1 MLNKCTH
8 VCTCVHVH
16 IHTWMCIH
24 VYVYMYMFACMHVR
38 TWMQTHVHN
47 WTSWNRCIQTA
58 NTTNR
63 YCLKLLPRY
72 WGIVFTILRGQ
83 RSQTYIMSST
93 KVALADSLWVLKP
106 ALSIHDLHPVQA
118 PLWSF
123 NRALVR
129 MLCLLEGLEEQLF
142 WAETTLQ
149 PLLKCRKQEE

>member
-1 MLNKCTH
+1 MYVRACACTH
-8 VCTCVHVH
+8 VNMYTCTCVYAHV
-16 IHTWMCIH
+16 C
-24 VYVYMYMFACMHVR
+24 MY
-38 TWMQTHVHN
+38 THMYTHMDANTCYHN
-47 WTSWNRCIQTA
+47 WTNWNRCTQTA

-63 YCLKLLPRY
+63 YCLKLLPIY
-72 WGIVFTILRGQ
+72 WGIVFSILRGQ
-83 RSQTYIMSST
+83 RSRTYIMSST

-149 PLLKCRKQEE
+149 PLMKCS